1 MGAEIVSIGTE
12 LLTGL
17 GRNTN
22 ADRIVEAVAA
32 IGLPVEFIT
41 TVGDDSARLSE
52 ALRVAVH
59 RSSVV
64 IVTGG
69 LGATPDD
76 ITRKTVA
83 TVFRRRLVLDETV
96 LAAVRARFRQRGV
109 DMPASNESQALV
121 PRGAHVIENP
131 RGTAP
136 GLHFTHQET
145 EVFVLPGVP
154 SECEAMLS
162 HYVVPRLKAL
172 GFAAVT
178 GRRVVRTIGLSETLI
193 AERLAGMETEGVP
206 LSVGFLPHTHG
217 VDVTLSA
224 SGADAAWIAEALDI
238 AERRVEEAI
247 GAAVYGHGRETLA
260 EVAGR
265 ALLARGLTLSVA
277 ESFTAGG
284 LGATVTSVP
293 GSSRYFLGGV
303 IAYSNRAKL
312 DHLGV
317 DPAVLERFG
326 AVSAEVAEQMAAG
339 ARARFGS
346 DLALSSTGIAGPDG
360 GSAEKPVGLCYLGI
374 AAADGA
380 QSVRYVFGGGRAEV
394 SARAT
399 SYALDLLR
407 RHLNAG
413 PGPSPKR

>member
-1 MGAEIVSIGTE
+1 MTLGAEIVSIGTE
-12 LLTGL
+12 LLTGM

-32 IGLPVEFIT
+32 IGIPVEYIT
-41 TVGDDSARLSE
+41 TVGDDSGRLSE

-59 RSSVV
+59 RAPVV
-64 IVTGG
+64 VVTGG

-96 LAAVRARFRQRGV
+96 LAAIRARFRQRGV
-109 DMPASNESQALV
+109 DMPAINESQALV

-136 GLHFTHQET
+136 GLHFTHHET

-162 HYVVPRLKAL
+162 HYVVPRLRAL

-193 AERLAGMETEGVP
+193 AERLSGLETAGVP
-206 LSVGFLPHTHG
+206 LTVGYLPHTDG

-224 SGADAAWIAEALDI
+224 SGADAAWIAEALDS
-238 AERRVEEAI
+238 AERRVEEAV

-260 EVAGR
+260 EVIGA
-265 ALLARGLTLSVA
+265 ALAQRGLTLAVA

-284 LGATVTSVP
+284 MGAAVTAVA

-303 IAYSNRAKL
+303 IAYSNRAKQ
-312 DHLGV
+312 DQLGV
-317 DPAVLERFG
+317 DPATLERLG
-326 AVSAEVAEQMAAG
+326 AVSPDVAEQMAAG
-339 ARARFGS
+339 ARARFGA
-346 DLALSSTGIAGPDG
+346 DIALSSTGIAGPDG

-374 AAADGA
+374 ATAEGTH
-380 QSVRYVFGGGRAEV
+380 SSRHVFGGTRSEIAVRA
-394 SARAT
+394 A

-407 RHLNAG
+407 RHLQGMVRA
-413 PGPSPKR
+413 